1 MAKAKQGRPQDSH
14 LSLCLPRLLLLFA
27 LALLPRIGLTLDA
40 ARVDGPLPE
49 GGSPLLS
56 DLPQMMEL

>member
-1 MAKAKQGRPQDSH
+1 
-14 LSLCLPRLLLLFA
+14 
-27 LALLPRIGLTLDA
+27 LPRIGLTLDA